1 MLDVRDRSVA
11 TSGGYERGD
20 HITDPR
26 TGAVP
31 RDLLSVTVVGPSL
44 TWADAYATAA
54 FVMGREGLGWVA
66 SHPGYGALAITAED
80 RTLWTPTIGPL
91 LVPHTGAHDS
101 QDPLSVGPQSG
112 LEAAF
117 LAVIV
122 AHAST
127 RGP

>member
-1 MLDVRDRSVA
+1 M
-11 TSGGYERGD
+11 
-20 HITDPR
+20 
-26 TGAVP
+26 
-31 RDLLSVTVVGPSL
+31 VGPSL

-66 SHPGYGALAITAED
+66 SHPGYGALAVTAED

-117 LAVIV
+117 PTVV
-122 AHAST
+122 VPQAST
-127 RGP
+127 RGQ